1 MDESR
6 KTSDKKY
13 YEKKKRE
20 KHEKEREEHEEHEK
34 HEKERE
40 EHEKEREIKINNNNI
55 ECTTIENPEIILNVE
70 SEDWS
75 TWLYDTTI
83 GSIKMIAQTFIQ
95 TGATILVPAIL
106 MWIMPRQPST
116 QTPLITS
123 SGSVLKPQERDTQPP
138 PNLLNLSQLI

>member
-1 MDESR
+1 MTESDNKQAESR
-6 KTSDKKY
+6 KISNQKY
-13 YEKKKRE
+13 YNK
-20 KHEKEREEHEEHEK
+20 
-34 HEKERE
+34 
-40 EHEKEREIKINNNNI
+40 IKQDKQDKQDIKQDIQENKISNNNNI
-55 ECTTIENPEIILNVE
+55 ECTIENPEIILNVD

-106 MWIMPRQPST
+106 MWIMPRQQST

-123 SGSVLKPQERDTQPP
+123 SGSVLKPQERDTQQPQT
-138 PNLLNLSQLI
+138 LLNLSQLM

>member
-1 MDESR
+1 MTESDNKQAESR
-6 KTSDKKY
+6 KISNQKY
-13 YEKKKRE
+13 YNKIKQEKQDKQDIQGTQCVQE
-20 KHEKEREEHEEHEK
+20 N
-34 HEKERE
+34 
-40 EHEKEREIKINNNNI
+40 KISNNNNI
-55 ECTTIENPEIILNVE
+55 ECTIENPEIILNVE

-123 SGSVLKPQERDTQPP
+123 SGSVLKPQEKDTQQP